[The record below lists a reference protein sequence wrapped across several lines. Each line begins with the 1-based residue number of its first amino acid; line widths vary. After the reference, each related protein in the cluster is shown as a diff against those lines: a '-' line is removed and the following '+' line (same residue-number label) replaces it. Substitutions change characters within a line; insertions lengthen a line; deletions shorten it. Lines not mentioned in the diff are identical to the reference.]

1 MELAINIDYSRDDPG
16 ATPYLCRR
24 GNRIRNLLQ
33 MRMSPFGTSRQVM
46 ALHQF
51 GSNWR

>member
-1 MELAINIDYSRDDPG
+1 MLH
-16 ATPYLCRR
+16 
-24 GNRIRNLLQ
+24 LLTAAN
-33 MRMSPFGTSRQVM
+33 GTSRQVM